1 MSHRKRVNQ
10 NVSTAF
16 TLIELLVVI
25 AIIAILAAMLL
36 PALSNAKESSL
47 RTSCGNNLKQIGIG
61 LFVYAG
67 DNQDYLPLSGWVS
80 GGNPWE
86 TYEACRFSGNNESA
100 ATGGISQGPYAF
112 GSLFFTKTIPNP
124 QVFYCPSVITG
135 IYSYQNYTSGT
146 NAWPTSPPPAGSGP
160 PGNDGNPYIRC
171 GYNYYPQN
179 AETITSHVQSFG
191 EQTLPVQTFESV
203 TFISPI
209 PGDPAES
216 AITVMNPL
224 KTTQIQINKSLCLDV
239 INGANSQYT
248 GLSHKKGNNPY
259 GVNVLF
265 GDGHLNFASIAQNI
279 VSSGS
284 TYAAFDPALWASG
297 TVVQNDPIEFE
308 MIVNAFHP

>member
-1 MSHRKRVNQ
+1 MSQRMCVRRNL
-10 NVSTAF
+10 SAAF

-36 PALSNAKESSL
+36 PALSNAKESAM
-47 RTSCGNNLKQIGIG
+47 RTSCANNLKQIGIG

-67 DNQDYLPLSGWVS
+67 DSQDYLPLSGWVS

-86 TYEACRFSGNNESA
+86 TYEACRFAGNNQNAS
-100 ATGGISQGPYAF
+100 TGVISQGPYAF
-112 GSLFFTKTIPNP
+112 GSLFFTKTIPNA

-135 IYSYQNYTSGT
+135 VYSYQNYTSGT
-146 NAWPTSPPPAGSGP
+146 NAWPTSPPASGGA

-191 EQTLPVQTFESV
+191 EQTLPVQNFESV
-203 TFISPI
+203 VFISPI
-209 PGDPAES
+209 PTDPVES
-216 AITVMNPL
+216 AINVMIPL
-224 KTTQIQINKSLCLDV
+224 KTTQIQINKSLCLDE
-239 INGANSQYT
+239 INGANGQYS
-248 GLSHKKGNNPY
+248 GLSHKKGNTPY
-259 GVNVLF
+259 GVNVLY
-265 GDGHLNFASIAQNI
+265 GDGHLYFASVAQNF

-284 TYAAFDPALWASG
+284 TYAPFDPALWASG